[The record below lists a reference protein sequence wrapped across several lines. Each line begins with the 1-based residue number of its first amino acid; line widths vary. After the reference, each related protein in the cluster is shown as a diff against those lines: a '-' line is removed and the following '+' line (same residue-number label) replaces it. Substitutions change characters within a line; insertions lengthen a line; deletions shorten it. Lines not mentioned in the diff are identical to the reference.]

1 MTENQHNKKLLEL
14 RNKIDEIDLKIIEL
28 IDQRMSIIPEVSQ
41 LKKNNNESFFIKS
54 SREAD
59 MIKKLVNKVNNK
71 FLKLNIVNIWR
82 KIITMSNMEE
92 QGLKIGIHNP
102 RNIADY
108 EYIVKEYFSQI
119 VPVIHFDS
127 ATNLIAE
134 LERGLI
140 NIGIFLLPTQD
151 VEDFDKKDTPQENWW
166 INIANNRIGLKIYT
180 KIPFFEFLNDKN
192 KNNFQLVATAIKEA
206 EQSEKDFTIL
216 SVETSSDFSKSQL
229 VSLLKDSG
237 FNFKILKTVKSQ
249 HFQGVPFYLIELE
262 GFYLADNSKL
272 KELSLHKSKP
282 FVKVLGHYP
291 APIIID

>member
-14 RNKIDEIDLKIIEL
+14 RNKIDEIDLKIIDL

-92 QGLKIGIHNP
+92 QVLKIGIHNP
-102 RNIADY
+102 RNIVDY
-108 EYIVKEYFSQI
+108 EYIVKEYFSQL

-134 LERGLI
+134 MERGLI
-140 NIGIFLLPTQD
+140 NIGIFLLPTHD

-206 EQSEKDFTIL
+206 EQSQNDFTIL
-216 SVETSSDFSKSQL
+216 SFEASSDFSKSQL
-229 VSLLKDSG
+229 VSLLKDNG
-237 FNFKILKTVKSQ
+237 FNFKILKTVKNQ
-249 HFQGVPFYLIELE
+249 YFQGVSFYLIELE
-262 GFYLADNSKL
+262 GFYLADNLQL

-291 APIIID
+291 APIIIE